1 MTAAKIFL
9 NCRNP
14 VAICPLLY
22 FSALAV
28 DYDPVRLA
36 QITVLAY
43 SCYRRVKRR
52 CSPAALPVHES
63 VVICGAV
70 RIDIIAETFCR
81 IIDDVVCVG
90 MTTSPVNL
98 LRYPLF
104 RPLAKTARLSL
115 SSDAA
120 TQSMFLMS
128 TFPEASSQS
137 LVPPRLPYRH

>member
-14 VAICPLLY
+14 VAICPLLN

-43 SCYRRVKRR
+43 GCYRRVKRR
-52 CSPAALPVHES
+52 CSPTALPVHEP
-63 VVICGAV
+63 VVICGAI

-81 IIDDVVCVG
+81 IIDNVVCVVFPAVFIVFPG
-90 MTTSPVNL
+90 TGKQFPCLIVHALDSVNAVVFNDISFQIIAPVGQVMMYCVDCIL
-98 LRYPLF
+98 
-104 RPLAKTARLSL
+104 K
-115 SSDAA
+115 
-120 TQSMFLMS
+120 
-128 TFPEASSQS
+128 
-137 LVPPRLPYRH
+137 